1 MNYIPTG
8 VCARQISFDVENGKV
23 KNVVFYGGCT
33 GNTQG
38 VSKLC
43 EGRDIR
49 ELITLLEGIK
59 CRNST
64 SCPDQLSKA
73 LKKYLIDN
81 GEKLWILKML

>member
-38 VSKLC
+38 ISKLC

-81 GEKLWILKML
+81 GEKL

>member
-8 VCARQISFDVENGKV
+8 VCSRQISFDVENGKV

-38 VSKLC
+38 ISKLC
-43 EGRDIR
+43 EGRDIK
-49 ELITLLEGIK
+49 ELITLLQGIK

-81 GEKLWILKML
+81 GETL

>member
-38 VSKLC
+38 ISKLC

-59 CRNST
+59 CRNFT

-81 GEKLWILKML
+81 GEKL

>member
-8 VCARQISFDVENGKV
+8 VCSRQISFDVENGKV

-38 VSKLC
+38 ISKLC

-49 ELITLLEGIK
+49 ELITLLQGIK

-73 LKKYLIDN
+73 LKKYLMDN
-81 GEKLWILKML
+81 GERL

>member
-49 ELITLLEGIK
+49 ELITLLDGIK

-81 GEKLWILKML
+81 GEKL

>member
-8 VCARQISFDVENGKV
+8 GCARQISFDVENGKV
-23 KNVVFYGGCT
+23 KNLVFYGGCT

-38 VSKLC
+38 ISKLC

-81 GEKLWILKML
+81 GEKL